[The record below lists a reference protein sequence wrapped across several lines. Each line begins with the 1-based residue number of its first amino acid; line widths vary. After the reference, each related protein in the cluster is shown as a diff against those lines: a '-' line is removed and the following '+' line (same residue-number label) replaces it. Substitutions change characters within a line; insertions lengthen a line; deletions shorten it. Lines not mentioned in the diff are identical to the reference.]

1 MNTFRVLKTA
11 VTDVAA
17 TTTQPGATTAAR
29 TGVLNLSKGF
39 TVQTPNFLAPTSRGV
54 VPHISPDNFERNT
67 GVEGVFVALEDF
79 IEKAPQRIP
88 PLYTYPSTLRSFI
101 SLPSSAFLLLSARRS
116 PNITCPKANSD
127 ANLSILTSVGFRDL
141 PIKDYVSAVIRLEP
155 DIVLGI
161 ADIANTVSPGKN
173 RVQKMVNRTVKW
185 LDELLGSVYAGGSSS
200 GGGDN
205 NSTDEKDTVKKLPA
219 VFAPI
224 LPLEKER
231 QRFYLSHLVENV
243 EKLSGLV
250 FTTNESVDVVP
261 EELAGLPKL
270 QSDVVGGPHQVLE
283 MVERGV
289 DLFNVGFVGT
299 MTDAGIALH
308 FSFSADEVMDN
319 GGKDKLDLATDMW
332 DVKFATDLSPLEEGC
347 DCYTCKTHHKAYI
360 RHCLEAKEMTAW
372 VLLQIHNLKVVERFF
387 GGVRRSIEEG
397 WWEKGRSGFE
407 VKYTREMPV
416 GTGLGPRLR
425 GYQYKSVGGEG
436 KLNEPAYRSLDSGD
450 EDGL

>member
-17 TTTQPGATTAAR
+17 TTAQPGATTAR

-39 TVQTPNFLAPTSRGV
+39 TLQTPNFLAPTSRGV
-54 VPHISPDNFERNT
+54 VPHLSPDNLEKNT

-79 IEKAPQRIP
+79 IEKAPQRVP

-101 SLPSSAFLLLSARRS
+101 SLPTSTFLLLSPRRS
-116 PNITCPKANSD
+116 PSITCPKANSD

-161 ADIANTVSPGKN
+161 TDIANTVSPGKN
-173 RVQKMVNRTVKW
+173 RVQKMVNRTEKW
-185 LDELLGSVYAGGSSS
+185 LDELLGRVYAG
-200 GGGDN
+200 DN
-205 NSTDEKDTVKKLPA
+205 AITDEKNGGKLPA

-231 QRFYLSHLVENV
+231 QRLYLTYLVENV

-250 FTTNESVDVVP
+250 FTAAESVDVIP
-261 EELAGLPKL
+261 QELEGLPKL
-270 QSDVVGGPHQVLE
+270 QSDVTGGPHQVLE
-283 MVERGV
+283 MIGRGI

-308 FSFSADEVMDN
+308 FTFSNDEAEGTED
-319 GGKDKLDLATDMW
+319 GKEMLELATDMW
-332 DVKFATDLSPLEEGC
+332 DAKFATDLSPLEEGC
-347 DCYTCKTHHKAYI
+347 ECYTCKTHHKAYI

-387 GGVRRSIEEG
+387 GSVRRSIEEG

-407 VKYTREMPV
+407 AKYKKDMPV

-436 KLNEPAYRSLDSGD
+436 RLNEPAYRSLDSGD
-450 EDGL
+450 EGGL

>member
-17 TTTQPGATTAAR
+17 TSTAQPGATTAAR

-54 VPHISPDNFERNT
+54 VPHLSPDNLERNT

-79 IEKAPQRIP
+79 IEKSPQRIP

-101 SLPSSAFLLLSARRS
+101 SLPASTFLLLSPRRS

-127 ANLSILTSVGFRDL
+127 INLSILTSVGFRDL

-155 DIVLGI
+155 DIVLGVS
-161 ADIANTVSPGKN
+161 DIANTVSPGKN
-173 RVQKMVNRTVKW
+173 RVQKMANRTEKW
-185 LDELLGSVYAGGSSS
+185 LDELLGKVYAGGE
-200 GGGDN
+200 D
-205 NSTDEKDTVKKLPA
+205 STDGKGDTPKKLPA

-231 QRFYLSHLVENV
+231 QRFYLNHLVENI

-250 FTTNESVDVVP
+250 FTTIESVDVVP

-283 MVERGV
+283 MVGRGV
-289 DLFNVGFVGT
+289 DLFNVGFVGI

-308 FSFSADEVMDN
+308 FKFSADDEVVKTD
-319 GGKDKLDLATDMW
+319 GDKLELATDMW
-332 DVKFATDLSPLEEGC
+332 DARFATDVSPLEDGC
-347 DCYTCKTHHKAYI
+347 DCYTCKTHHRAYI

-387 GGVRRSIEEG
+387 GNVRRSIEEG
-397 WWEKGRSGFE
+397 WWERGRSGFE
-407 VKYTREMPV
+407 VKYKRDMPV

>member
-17 TTTQPGATTAAR
+17 TTTQPGAATAR

-39 TVQTPNFLAPTSRGV
+39 TMQTPNFLAPTSRGV
-54 VPHISPDNFERNT
+54 VPHLSPDNLEKNT

-101 SLPSSAFLLLSARRS
+101 SLPSSTFLLLSPRRS
-116 PNITCPKANSD
+116 PGITCPKANSD

-141 PIKDYVSAVIRLEP
+141 PIKDYVSAVVRLEP

-173 RVQKMVNRTVKW
+173 RVQKMVNRTEMW
-185 LDELLGSVYAGGSSS
+185 LDELLKMVYPVAAAGEKE
-200 GGGDN
+200 GDK
-205 NSTDEKDTVKKLPA
+205 SIPA

-224 LPLEKER
+224 LPLEKDR
-231 QRFYLSHLVENV
+231 QRFYLSHLVDNV
-243 EKLSGLV
+243 EKLAGLV
-250 FTTNESVDVVP
+250 FTGAEFVDVVP

-270 QSDVVGGPHQVLE
+270 QSDVMGGPHQVLE
-283 MVERGV
+283 MVGRGV
-289 DLFNVGFVGT
+289 DLFNIGFVGV

-308 FSFSADEVMDN
+308 FNFTANEVGDE
-319 GGKDKLDLATDMW
+319 DKLELATDMW
-332 DVKFATDLSPLEEGC
+332 DAKFATDLSPLEEGC
-347 DCYTCKTHHKAYI
+347 ECYTCKKHHKAYI

-372 VLLQIHNLKVVERFF
+372 VLLQLHNLKVMERFF
-387 GGVRRSIEEG
+387 GDVRRSIEEG
-397 WWEKGRSGFE
+397 WWEKGRSAFE
-407 VKYTREMPV
+407 KKYKREMPE

-425 GYQYKSVGGEG
+425 GYQYKSVGGDK

>member
-17 TTTQPGATTAAR
+17 TTTQPGATAAR

-39 TVQTPNFLAPTSRGV
+39 TLQTPNFLAPTSRGV
-54 VPHISPDNFERNT
+54 VPHLSPDNLEKNT
-67 GVEGVFVALEDF
+67 GVEGVYVALEDF
-79 IEKAPQRIP
+79 IEKAPQRVP

-101 SLPSSAFLLLSARRS
+101 SLPKSTFLVLSPRRS
-116 PNITCPKANSD
+116 PAITCPKANSD

-141 PIKDYVSAVIRLEP
+141 PIKDYVSAIVRLEP

-173 RVQKMVNRTVKW
+173 RVQKMAMRTEKW
-185 LDELLGSVYAGGSSS
+185 LDELLGRVYECEDGSKD
-200 GGGDN
+200 G
-205 NSTDEKDTVKKLPA
+205 EKKTVPA

-250 FTTNESVDVVP
+250 FTSADFVDVVP
-261 EELAGLPKL
+261 EELGGLPKL
-270 QSDVVGGPHQVLE
+270 QSDVMGGPHQVLE
-283 MVERGV
+283 MVGRGS
-289 DLFNVGFVGT
+289 DLFNVGFVGAT
-299 MTDAGIALH
+299 TDAGIALH
-308 FSFSADEVMDN
+308 FTFSADEVGD
-319 GGKDKLDLATDMW
+319 GEEKLELATDMW
-332 DVKFATDLSPLEEGC
+332 DAKFATDLSPLDEGC
-347 DCYTCKTHHKAYI
+347 ECYTCKVHHKAYI

-387 GGVRRSIEEG
+387 GGIRKSIEEG

-407 VKYTREMPV
+407 KKYKSEMPV

-425 GYQYKSVGGEG
+425 GYQYKSVGGDK

-450 EDGL
+450 EDEL